1 MEPEKKTTRSVHL
14 SIRLDPS
21 IVEDLNDIANRLGIK
36 PATIAGYAIGE
47 YVSKAKVTH
56 AAQSQMQRMM
66 AEEMAKSLTAILSPV
81 FDGKTPEE
89 LKELFKDD

>member
-56 AAQSQMQRMM
+56 AAQSQMQRM
-66 AEEMAKSLTAILSPV
+66 TAILSPV